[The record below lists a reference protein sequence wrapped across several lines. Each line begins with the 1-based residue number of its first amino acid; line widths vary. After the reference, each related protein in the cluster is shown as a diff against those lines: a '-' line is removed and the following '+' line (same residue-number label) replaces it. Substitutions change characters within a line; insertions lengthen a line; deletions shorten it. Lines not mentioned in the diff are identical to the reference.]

1 MNISEIMKFKGAWDK
16 FSTAHPQ
23 FVKFLSFMASSP
35 IEKDTV
41 FRVTVEKP
49 GDDKQIKTSIRI
61 TESDLELIALLKSMA
76 KK

>member
-1 MNISEIMKFKGAWDK
+1 
-16 FSTAHPQ
+16 
-23 FVKFLSFMASSP
+23 MASSP

>member
-1 MNISEIMKFKGAWDK
+1 MKFKGAWGK
-16 FSTAHPQ
+16 FSSAHPQ
-23 FVKFLSFMASSP
+23 FVKFLSFMSSSP

-41 FRVTVEKP
+41 FRVIVEKP
-49 GDDKQIKTSIRI
+49 GEDKPIKTSIKI

>member
-1 MNISEIMKFKGAWDK
+1 MNISEMMKLKGAWDN
-16 FSTAHPQ
+16 FSNAHPQ

-35 IEKDTV
+35 IEKDSV
-41 FRVTVEKP
+41 FRVSVEKP
-49 GDDKQIKTSIRI
+49 GEEKPIKTSIRI